1 MPSRVLGRD
10 SRELSSRPNST
21 INVLCGPV
29 QLLPRAALG
38 VRGGLKEVQV
48 PSSSQT
54 ACV

>member
-10 SRELSSRPNST
+10 YRELSSRPNST
-21 INVLCGPV
+21 INVLCGLV

-38 VRGGLKEVQV
+38 VRGGLEDVLV

-54 ACV
+54 ACL